1 MNSSTFPACL
11 KKCLLLGVLVGVV
24 GCTTQGEQNRNIQ
37 PEPSTVD
44 VPLENSAQ
52 IIGTNCRA
60 EAIVGTSGVTRYK
73 SVYFSIL
80 ANGSEM
86 VQNVAETETPCP

>member
-1 MNSSTFPACL
+1 MNSSTFLGCL
-11 KKCLLLGVLVGVV
+11 KRSFFSAVLIGVV

-44 VPLENSAQ
+44 MPLENSAQ

>member
-1 MNSSTFPACL
+1 MNNVYVTKCL
-11 KKCLLLGVLVGVV
+11 KRSFFSAVLIGVV
-24 GCTTQGEQNRNIQ
+24 GCTTQGNEDRNFQ

-44 VPLENSAQ
+44 VPVENSSQ

-60 EAIVGTSGVTRYK
+60 EAIVGPAGTTKYK

-86 VQNVAETETPCP
+86 VQNVAETDSPCP